1 MNVFCRADAAE
12 AVKAA
17 RAELAQATQAAQAE
31 IERAKADAEAARA
44 EVKRAVEGGRAA
56 ASAWQE
62 RLRRTHA
69 RYDEERT
76 KERQGFEAT
85 REHLDAELEDRV
97 NAALHANR
105 QLSICWRSWAGTADK
120 RKAAMKALRRGA
132 AI

>member
-1 MNVFCRADAAE
+1 MAN
-12 AVKAA
+12 AV
-17 RAELAQATQAAQAE
+17 
-31 IERAKADAEAARA
+31 
-44 EVKRAVEGGRAA
+44 VEMQNDMR
-56 ASAWQE
+56 QKV
-62 RLRRTHA
+62 
-69 RYDEERT
+69 EERT

-132 AI
+132 AFIANRGLALAWRAPRLSPPGCSGGMAWCAPGDWEPTA